1 MILIADSGSTK
12 TDWRIIAKDGSIQQ
26 LKTEGFNPYYQSSE
40 EISRVLKTDLLPKI
54 TTDISTIYFYG
65 AGCANPDKN
74 AVVKDALQRN
84 FQNCTIEINSDLLA
98 AARATCNHEQGIA
111 CILGTGSNSC
121 LFDGNEIVENIRPLG
136 FLLGDEGSGAY
147 LGKMLLVSY
156 LRKELPE
163 NLARKFSEAYNTSID
178 EVLQKVYKEPFPNK
192 YLASFSK
199 FLFDNIN
206 EPYVYQLVSQAFE
219 TFIKKN
225 VMKYENHENVK
236 VHFVG
241 AIAFYYANV
250 LRQVASD
257 LGVAVKNILETPIA
271 GLTLYH
277 QQKR

>member
-26 LKTEGFNPYYQSSE
+26 LKTEGFNPYYQSSD
-40 EISRVLKTDLLPKI
+40 EISRVLKADLLPKI
-54 TTDISTIYFYG
+54 TSDISTIHFYG
-65 AGCANPDKN
+65 AGCANPEKN

-121 LFDGNEIVENIRPLG
+121 LFDGKEIVENIRPLG

-147 LGKMLLVSY
+147 LGKMLLVSC

-163 NLARKFSEAYNTSID
+163 NLARKFNDTYNTSID

-206 EPYVYQLVSQAFE
+206 EPYVYQLVYQAFE
-219 TFIKKN
+219 TFVKKN

-241 AIAFYYANV
+241 SIAFYYANV
-250 LRQVASD
+250 LRQVTND
-257 LGVAVKNILETPIA
+257 LGLMLKNILESPIA

-277 QQKR
+277 QQK

>member
-12 TDWRIIAKDGSIQQ
+12 TDWRIIAEDGNIQQ
-26 LKTEGFNPYYQSSE
+26 LKTIGFNPYYQSMA
-40 EISRVLKTDLLPKI
+40 EISQTIKKDLIPHI
-54 TTDISTIYFYG
+54 TSPILAIHFYG
-65 AGCANPDKN
+65 AGCANPEKN
-74 AVVKDALQRN
+74 KIVKDALQEN
-84 FQNCTIEINSDLLA
+84 FLKCTIEIHSDLLA

-121 LFDGNEIVENIRPLG
+121 LFDGKEIIENIRPLG

-156 LRKELPE
+156 LRGELPE
-163 NLARKFSEAYNTSID
+163 KLAKKVNDRYKISID

-192 YLASFSK
+192 YLASYSK

-206 EPYVYQLVSQAFE
+206 EPYIYQLVYQAFE
-219 TFIKKN
+219 IFIKKN
-225 VMKYENHENVK
+225 VMKYEGYQDCK

-241 AIAFYYANV
+241 AIAFYYGNI
-250 LRQVASD
+250 LRQVAGD
-257 LGVAVKNILETPIA
+257 LGITVRNILESPIA

-277 QQKR
+277 QENL

>member
-12 TDWRIIAKDGSIQQ
+12 TDWRIIAGDGSIQQ
-26 LKTEGFNPYYQSSE
+26 LKTEGLNPYYQSSA
-40 EISRVLKTDLLPKI
+40 EIAQTIKEDLIPHI
-54 TTDISTIYFYG
+54 IAPISTIHFYG
-65 AGCANPDKN
+65 AGCANLEKN
-74 AVVKDALQRN
+74 AVVKDALQKN
-84 FQNCTIEINSDLLA
+84 FENCTIEINSDLLA

-121 LFDGNEIVENIRPLG
+121 LFDGKEIIENIRPLG
-136 FLLGDEGSGAY
+136 FLLGDEGSGAH
-147 LGKMLLVSY
+147 LGKILLVSF
-156 LRKELPE
+156 LRRELPDK
-163 NLARKFSEAYNTSID
+163 LAKKFSDRYNISVD

-192 YLASFSK
+192 YLASYSK

-206 EPYVYQLVSQAFE
+206 EPYIYQLVYQAFE
-219 TFIKKN
+219 IFIKKN
-225 VMKYENHENVK
+225 VMRYEKHEDYK

-241 AIAFYYANV
+241 SIAFYYANV

-257 LGVAVKNILETPIA
+257 LGIAVKNILETPIA

>member
-26 LKTEGFNPYYQSSE
+26 LKTEGFNPYYQSSD
-40 EISRVLKTDLLPKI
+40 EISQLLKADLLPKI
-54 TTDISTIYFYG
+54 TSDISTIYFYG

-121 LFDGNEIVENIRPLG
+121 LFDGNEIIENIRPLG

-163 NLARKFSEAYNTSID
+163 NLADKFNDAYNTSID

-241 AIAFYYANV
+241 SIAFYYANV